1 MGAGTRSRF
10 PLARTF
16 GTLVMSLA
24 VVGAACSG
32 NGGAAQDDGP
42 IRMAASLPLT
52 GAFSTPG
59 EAHQEG
65 YEFCVDKINEAGGL
79 LGRDVELI
87 TSDNRSDTETVVN
100 QYERFINVNDADIL
114 LGTFSTLLSFPSS
127 AIAEQAQMVYPEP
140 SDSSLMSHSRGYKFN
155 FGFTLKP
162 IDYIG
167 QTPVDALDFFRNEGM
182 ISDAEFPRTAAVV
195 FQDDFF
201 PNSISNGL
209 LGGELEIPG
218 STETVDFGEG
228 YLAESGIEVVYNEQ
242 FPGDF
247 NDWVSLA
254 TELKRADADFL
265 FALTVPPT
273 EIDLVNAMS
282 TVGYN
287 PDFGFFS
294 QGTSPDFLDALGNK
308 TEGILVW
315 STWDSSF
322 TWEGQLGGEA
332 MTNQQ
337 FVEEFETDFGRAP
350 DEDVAQALAACM
362 AMDQAVRATGSTNN
376 VELRDWLASRTA
388 EDPAR
393 TILGDYYWDDVG
405 LTAGRD
411 VTLLQW
417 QNNRLRLVYPIDKD
431 FPEIEELQFPKPPW

>member
-1 MGAGTRSRF
+1 VNNA
-10 PLARTF
+10 
-16 GTLVMSLA
+16 
-24 VVGAACSG
+24 
-32 NGGAAQDDGP
+32 
-42 IRMAASLPLT
+42 
-52 GAFSTPG
+52 
-59 EAHQEG
+59 
-65 YEFCVDKINEAGGL
+65 
-79 LGRDVELI
+79 DV
-87 TSDNRSDTETVVN
+87 
-100 QYERFINVNDADIL
+100 L

-140 SDSSLMSHSRGYKFN
+140 SDSSLASHSRGFNFN

-167 QTPVDALDFFRNEGM
+167 QTPVDALDFFRSEGQ
-182 ISDAEFPRTAAVV
+182 ISDAEFPKTAAVV

-228 YLAESGIEVVYNEQ
+228 YLAESGIEVVYSEQ

-247 NDWVSLA
+247 NDWVSIA
-254 TELKRADADFL
+254 NQLKRADADFL

-287 PDFGFFS
+287 PDIAFFS

-322 TWEGQLGGEA
+322 TWEGELGGES

-337 FVEEFETDFGRAP
+337 FVEQFESDFERPP

-362 AMDQAVRATGSTNN
+362 AMDQAVRATESTDN

-388 EDPAR
+388 DEPVR

-417 QNNRLRLVYPIDKD
+417 QDSRLRLVYPIDED
-431 FPEIEELQFPKPPW
+431 FPEMEDIQFPKPAW